1 MHSFMAIVCF
11 GLLIWMAFGAKKST
25 LIDQVTKLEHE
36 NVEKIEDEMRHSMD
50 DMVGLREMN
59 LTDADTD
66 FIIRT
71 MQSRET
77 DVLYFALADNKLT
90 YVGVKKLVE
99 AIKKGK
105 QGVRGLNLNGNPVGD
120 AGVQYILKLF
130 DNNIFEY
137 LSIEDIGLTD
147 NGVKELVDGILQSK
161 LSSPVKILFIGNNKR
176 ITDHSVK
183 QLLRLVG
190 LNQLV
195 KIDIVGCSLS
205 DEAKKQLE
213 QESPIFFV

>member
-1 MHSFMAIVCF
+1 
-11 GLLIWMAFGAKKST
+11 
-25 LIDQVTKLEHE
+25 
-36 NVEKIEDEMRHSMD
+36 
-50 DMVGLREMN
+50 MN
-59 LTDADTD
+59 LTDAHTD

-71 MQSRET
+71 MQSCEA
-77 DVLYFALADNKLT
+77 DVLYFALGDNKLT

-120 AGVQYILKLF
+120 VGVQYILKLF

-161 LSSPVKILFIGNNKR
+161 PSSPVKMLFIGNNKR